1 MTATSLYEML
11 LNAYE
16 PWHSEYTLDAWITKR
31 TKESKQFHFWCIV
44 LELQLRVLTLVRSF
58 REHSFDSYLSSLKS
72 LAPWFFVLDRI
83 HYKRM
88 LPVHI
93 KDMEELS
100 MKHKEV
106 YAAFQRGCFTGQK
119 TEKRFSSMA
128 LDQIHEQENIKVKG
142 VGGAVPILNKEKAL
156 LRWMV
161 SGPEVATILSDFEPS
176 FANKKADLHGLHHDE
191 GVSIQLKFKTDVLK
205 LTSYWSDRGNP
216 FNKDN
221 GHLINIHDRTVAPPE
236 VYECISNLESLG
248 KKQYQEFVRSVF
260 ITKEKSV
267 WDKIPMTK
275 PKLFGSS
282 TKSKATAQPTALTI
296 LKKNSSMFMRL
307 ILNAQ
312 CRDADV
318 GAFFSSE
325 PFDYPSSLSVNGSLR
340 FGCKSD
346 VLKILFLHQ
355 KSSKEYFPPCI
366 QARAFDAA
374 ATVQSLGLKE
384 SVKSFKDYK
393 LYFWN

>member
-1 MTATSLYEML
+1 M
-11 LNAYE
+11 
-16 PWHSEYTLDAWITKR
+16 
-31 TKESKQFHFWCIV
+31 
-44 LELQLRVLTLVRSF
+44 
-58 REHSFDSYLSSLKS
+58 
-72 LAPWFFVLDRI
+72 
-83 HYKRM
+83 
-88 LPVHI
+88 
-93 KDMEELS
+93 
-100 MKHKEV
+100 
-106 YAAFQRGCFTGQK
+106 
-119 TEKRFSSMA
+119 
-128 LDQIHEQENIKVKG
+128 KG
-142 VGGAVPILNKEKAL
+142 VGGAVPILNKGKAL

-161 SGPEVATILSDFEPS
+161 SEPEVATILSDFEPS

-191 GVSIQLKFKTDVLK
+191 GVSTQHKTDVLK
-205 LTSYWSDRGNP
+205 LTSYWSDRCNP
-216 FNKDN
+216 FNEDN
-221 GHLINIHDRTVAPPE
+221 GHLINIYDRTVAPPE

-248 KKQYQEFVRSVF
+248 KKQYQKFVRSVF

-282 TKSKATAQPTALTI
+282 TKSKATAQPTALTV

-312 CRDADV
+312 CPDGDV
-318 GAFFSSE
+318 GTFFSSE
-325 PFDYPSSLSVNGSLR
+325 PFDYPPSLLVNGSLR

-374 ATVQSLGLKE
+374 APVQSLGLKE

-393 LYFWN
+393 LYFWNYIKKHSVDVCSVDIVFDCYLACSLKSYTRIKRGTSSVVAFTQDIVLPKNWHGFLSNSKNKTALFK